1 MRIAVRCF
9 AYALVLSAAI
19 AMSAA
24 EPDFRAWIK
33 SPEAYFAT
41 NAEIDAWH
49 KSVVSKAD
57 ADKFIAEYW
66 NRRGAA
72 FRTSVLT
79 RIERADELFAL
90 SGTPGSRTPKGR
102 VWILLGSPTREQNA
116 RGNTIEGTAALPGTI
131 PNAFQN
137 NSIER
142 GAHVSTKWTYQKER
156 LPAELGVPELV
167 VNFQTNQQRGQQTIE
182 NPGLIE
188 PYLKR
193 IAEFYVGKAL
203 ATSPAAAAPVAA
215 ATAVAA
221 APMADDPLWAAP
233 ESLGGAF
240 FDAESYIAP
249 NENPFYAVNFYLPK
263 AVSAFKD
270 IPSVLMVGL
279 VKNAAGQQVAA
290 IREELPLRPYGAT
303 GDRYVDRSFA
313 LPPGQYAG
321 SFALFTPEG
330 TTMLA
335 NRRVDFTVQAPT
347 ETAVSQLLPTAVIVE
362 GDKQLPLDP
371 FTFVATKYAVKGDRR
386 FSAKDKVGFF
396 TVVSNPAGD
405 AQPSMV
411 MTMKISKNGQV
422 LHRTPPEPAPLTQTG
437 PHTWLVGPAFDP
449 GTFDAGQYTIEI
461 QLKDLKA
468 PKEANGSV
476 KTYVA
481 KTDFTVE

>member
-1 MRIAVRCF
+1 MRIAVRYF
-9 AYALVLSAAI
+9 VYALLLCAATV
-19 AMSAA
+19 MSAA

-41 NAEIDAWH
+41 NAEIDAWE
-49 KSVVSKAD
+49 KVLTKAD

-72 FRTSVLT
+72 FKSAALT

-90 SGTPGSRTPKGR
+90 SGRPGSQTPKGR
-102 VWILLGSPTREQNA
+102 VFIMLGSPTRETNA
-116 RGNTIEGTAALPGTI
+116 RGNTLEPGFLPGVL
-131 PNAFQN
+131 QN
-137 NSIER
+137 NPIER
-142 GAHVSTKWTYQKER
+142 GAILSTRWIYQKDR
-156 LPAELGVPELV
+156 LPADLGVPELV
-167 VNFQTNQQRGQQTIE
+167 VNFQTNQQRGHQTIE

-193 IAEFYVGKAL
+193 VAEYYVGKSL
-203 ATSPAAAAPVAA
+203 AASPAAAAPIAA
-215 ATAVAA
+215 SSAVAA
-221 APMADDPLWAAP
+221 APTADDPLWAAP

-249 NENPFYAVNFYLPK
+249 NERPFYAVNFYLPK
-263 AVSAFKD
+263 AVPAFKD

-279 VKNAAGQQVAA
+279 VKNAAGQQIAA
-290 IREELPLRPYGAT
+290 VREQVPLRPYGTT

-347 ETAVSQLLPTAVIVE
+347 ETAVSQLLPTADIVVSE
-362 GDKQLPLDP
+362 KQLPLDP

-405 AQPSMV
+405 AEPSMV

-422 LHRTPPEPAPLTQTG
+422 LHRTPAEPAPLTQTG

-449 GTFDAGQYTIEI
+449 GTFDAGKYTIEL

-481 KTDFTVE
+481 KTDFIVE